1 MHRRGT
7 NARLKRRIIHTK
19 EMVSL
24 RWTSASKESDRQLCK
39 VGVNNARCR
48 TKMDRRKFAVTE
60 NQRLSLLP
68 FLTVGKRSKTTISRY
83 QILKKKCIKGRHMQE
98 KLYNDLALNT
108 CVVENCC
115 PCHQLERSPKSVL
128 DFSQFVDQY
137 YALQERNLHP
147 FIQRNKTSLNTQE
160 HCSKSLLSC
169 QKRSTPSCWESNQSV
184 RQPCRTTS

>member
-1 MHRRGT
+1 MLGVERRW
-7 NARLKRRIIHTK
+7 I
-19 EMVSL
+19 E
-24 RWTSASKESDRQLCK
+24 E
-39 VGVNNARCR
+39 
-48 TKMDRRKFAVTE
+48 KFAVTE